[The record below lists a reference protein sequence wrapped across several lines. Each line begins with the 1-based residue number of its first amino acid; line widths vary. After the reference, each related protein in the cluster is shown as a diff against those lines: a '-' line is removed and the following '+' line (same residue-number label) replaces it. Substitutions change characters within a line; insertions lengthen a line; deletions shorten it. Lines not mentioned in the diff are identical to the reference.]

1 MYIDKSTLNMTK
13 KPASKDWPRWQ
24 IIGAVR
30 DTGTSLQQLSL
41 SMNYTRSVLISA
53 LYRPCPKYER
63 LIAEY
68 LGVTPQIIWP
78 SRYHTDGSSKSGRG
92 ERGLGR
98 YKAKQRNGSTVKK
111 TRNVYML
118 DNQAKMEKA

>member
-1 MYIDKSTLNMTK
+1 MTK
-13 KPASKDWPRWQ
+13 KPAPQKDWNRWR

-30 DTGTSLQQLSL
+30 ETGTTIQQLS
-41 SMNYTRSVLISA
+41 MAFGYTRTVLGSA
-53 LYRPCPKYER
+53 LYRPYPKYER
-63 LIAEY
+63 LIAEH

-78 SRYHTDGSSKSGRG
+78 SRYHPDGSSRSGRG

-98 YKAKQRNGSTVKK
+98 YKAKHRNGSTVKK

>member
-1 MYIDKSTLNMTK
+1 MTK
-13 KPASKDWPRWQ
+13 KPASKDWQRWR

-30 DTGTSLQQLSL
+30 ETGTNLQQLSL
-41 SMNYTRSVLISA
+41 SIGYCRTALSNA
-53 LYRPCPKYER
+53 LYGPCPKYER

-78 SRYHTDGSSKSGRG
+78 SRYHADGTPRSGRG

-98 YKAKQRNGSTVKK
+98 FKAKNVNGSTVKK
-111 TRNVYML
+111 TRNVYAL
-118 DNQAKMEKA
+118 NKAGAV

>member
-1 MYIDKSTLNMTK
+1 MYIDNSTLNMTK
-13 KPASKDWPRWQ
+13 KPAPKDWPRWR

-68 LGVTPQIIWP
+68 LGVTAQIIWP
-78 SRYHTDGSSKSGRG
+78 SRYHTDGTPRSGRG

-98 YKAKQRNGSTVKK
+98 YKPKQGNGSTVKK
-111 TRNVYML
+111 TRNVYMV
-118 DNQAKMEKA
+118 NNKTEMEKA

>member
-1 MYIDKSTLNMTK
+1 MAK
-13 KPASKDWPRWQ
+13 KPAPKDWPHWR

-30 DTGTSLQQLSL
+30 ETGTNFNQLS
-41 SMNYTRSVLISA
+41 ISLGFAAATLRHA

-68 LGVTPQIIWP
+68 LGTTAQAIWP
-78 SRYHTDGSSKSGRG
+78 SRYHEDGSPKSGRG

-98 YKAKQRNGSTVKK
+98 YKAKSASNQNDTPTVKS
-111 TRNVYML
+111 RNVYDINNL
-118 DNQAKMEKA
+118 EAA